1 MKKKLK
7 ITLTLISIKAFSKI
21 SIQKLLKQLNK
32 TTQLSKASD
41 EVKQFF
47 DQEASEAKES
57 VNYSTSSDEEE
68 DDNTDDDNESDKSS
82 DEDLPGVEED
92 TTSSRKRK
100 CEFSTLDEISSSKKK
115 DTSVVRWLPNGD
127 KVRQYYYHYDNYLLY
142 TFILPF
148 L

>member
-1 MKKKLK
+1 MK
-7 ITLTLISIKAFSKI
+7 
-21 SIQKLLKQLNK
+21 
-32 TTQLSKASD
+32 
-41 EVKQFF
+41 EFF

-57 VNYSTSSDEEE
+57 VDYSTSSDEEE
-68 DDNTDDDNESDKSS
+68 DDNTEDDNENDKSS
-82 DEDLPGVEED
+82 DEDLPGEEED